1 MADPDSLYPDWR
13 QLAQQQGV
21 THTLSVGFP
30 VATPTVGALN
40 VYNSTGTP
48 FTEDFV
54 RIVGTFASFAGI
66 VLASAGLHQNLA
78 HMAEQLEAA
87 VQSRAVI
94 DQAKGIIMAQNQ
106 CTGDA
111 AFQLLVRASQ
121 NRNVKLRL
129 LAEQLVSG
137 VVRPAGVNG
146 ASTASTSG

>member
-1 MADPDSLYPDWR
+1 
-13 QLAQQQGV
+13 
-21 THTLSVGFP
+21 
-30 VATPTVGALN
+30 
-40 VYNSTGTP
+40 
-48 FTEDFV
+48 
-54 RIVGTFASFAGI
+54 
-66 VLASAGLHQNLA
+66 
-78 HMAEQLEAA
+78 MAEQLEAA

-94 DQAKGIIMAQNQ
+94 DQAKGIIRAQDQ

-146 ASTASTSG
+146 ASTARTSG